1 MFDLDGR
8 VRQWRERQERTSSL
22 SPRELDELEDHLR
35 ARVDLEME
43 LNAVLGPQ
51 QAFAIA
57 RHDLGE
63 AAVLEKEFAKVGKPR
78 WKRWLVAGW
87 AAYVAAWF
95 LPVLRI
101 NVFGL
106 WVDTIYGHQLFLDP
120 ELLVFVPLHLA
131 MLMTVSALWGGR
143 ISRARWLRCASS
155 DVRVAWCSGGSPQS
169 QGTPFSTSAGACC
182 PNSSTCRLP
191 WPGVAPWCAR
201 RSGCDCA
208 RGSGRRRRR
217 RECPHSA
224 PEVDDVRS

>member
-8 VRQWRERQERTSSL
+8 VRQWRERQESTSSL

-78 WKRWLVAGW
+78 WRRWLVAGW

-101 NVFGL
+101 QVLGM
-106 WVDTIYGHQLFLDP
+106 VDTFYGHQLFLDS

-131 MLMTVSALWGGR
+131 MLITVSALWGSR
-143 ISRARWLRCASS
+143 ISRARWLRRLLGCAGGLLLGGFAAVAGYAVFDIGWGVLPKFIYMPASLACGSS
-155 DVRVAWCSGGSPQS
+155 MVCTAVGLRLRARTWASA
-169 QGTPFSTSAGACC
+169 TPKKVSA
-182 PNSSTCRLP
+182 
-191 WPGVAPWCAR
+191 
-201 RSGCDCA
+201 
-208 RGSGRRRRR
+208 
-217 RECPHSA
+217 
-224 PEVDDVRS
+224 

>member
-8 VRQWRERQERTSSL
+8 VWQWRERQERTSSL

-43 LNAVLGPQ
+43 LNAVLAPE

-57 RHDLGE
+57 RHELGE

-78 WKRWLVAGW
+78 WRRWLVAGW

-101 NVFGL
+101 QVLGM
-106 WVDTIYGHQLFLDP
+106 VDTFYGHQLFLDS

-131 MLMTVSALWGGR
+131 MLTTVSALWGGR
-143 ISRARWLRCASS
+143 ISRARWLRWFLGCAGGLALGGLAAIAGYAVFDIGWGVLPKFIYMPAALAWGSS
-155 DVRVAWCSGGSPQS
+155 MVCAAVGLRLRARKWASA
-169 QGTPFSTSAGACC
+169 TPKSVSA
-182 PNSSTCRLP
+182 
-191 WPGVAPWCAR
+191 
-201 RSGCDCA
+201 
-208 RGSGRRRRR
+208 
-217 RECPHSA
+217 
-224 PEVDDVRS
+224 